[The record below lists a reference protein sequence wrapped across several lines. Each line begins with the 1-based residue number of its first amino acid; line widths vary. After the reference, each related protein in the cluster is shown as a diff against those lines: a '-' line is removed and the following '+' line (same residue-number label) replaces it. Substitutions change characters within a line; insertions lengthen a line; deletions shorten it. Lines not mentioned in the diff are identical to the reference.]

1 MAAGENQTEAIVLD
15 LFIANLFP
23 AGSVVDARFHVGN
36 KISLC
41 SVEACPPAHS
51 VDGLEARR

>member
-1 MAAGENQTEAIVLD
+1 MAAGEDQTEAIVLD
-15 LFIANLFP
+15 LLISDPFIS

-41 SVEACPPAHS
+41 LVEARAYGS
-51 VDGLEARR
+51 RRWP